1 VSSGAWSAAC
11 LPRARES
18 CVRCH
23 RATPSTN
30 AGGTPQLGNGV
41 RARELALLASQGR
54 RCPRGACRCQG
65 RSRPPVWWR
74 VVPATRCPSWCAPGF
89 GTTPQRAG
97 TLRPWHPWAPRRGS
111 HRASAHDPGEPSQGA
126 RRPGRCGPE
135 QEVVAIVVTPVGCCT
150 SSEDHTVANAAGAP
164 PRGPGRLGSR
174 WRFVDTTCHCPTRQL
189 VSRNGRSGSRPA
201 RAEDRDRAGTHGG
214 LRLSAKP
221 QPLAALSLP
230 RARTVRAAR

>member
-1 VSSGAWSAAC
+1 MPAPVSQQRTRSSP
-11 LPRARES
+11 PRARALLGQHSVAHPSCSLLHERPQKGATRS
-18 CVRCH
+18 SIRNDPHHSRVPAGLLGQHERACCVRCH
-23 RATPSTN
+23 LATPSTN

-41 RARELALLASQGR
+41 RARELALLAGQGR

-135 QEVVAIVVTPVGCCT
+135 QEVLAIVVTPVGCCT

-174 WRFVDTTCHCPTRQL
+174 WRCCVPT
-189 VSRNGRSGSRPA
+189 
-201 RAEDRDRAGTHGG
+201 
-214 LRLSAKP
+214 LR
-221 QPLAALSLP
+221 
-230 RARTVRAAR
+230 

>member
-1 VSSGAWSAAC
+1 MPAPVSQQRTRSSPPGHVRGRNPPRQSGTKVS
-11 LPRARES
+11 
-18 CVRCH
+18 
-23 RATPSTN
+23 
-30 AGGTPQLGNGV
+30 
-41 RARELALLASQGR
+41 
-54 RCPRGACRCQG
+54 RGACRCQG

-135 QEVVAIVVTPVGCCT
+135 QEVVAIVVTPAGCCT

-230 RARTVRAAR
+230 RARTVRAAG

>member
-1 VSSGAWSAAC
+1 MPAPVSQQRTRSSPPGHVRGRNPPRQSGTKVS
-11 LPRARES
+11 
-18 CVRCH
+18 
-23 RATPSTN
+23 
-30 AGGTPQLGNGV
+30 
-41 RARELALLASQGR
+41 
-54 RCPRGACRCQG
+54 RGACRCQG

-174 WRFVDTTCHCPTRQL
+174 RRCCVPTWWRE
-189 VSRNGRSGSRPA
+189 GRV
-201 RAEDRDRAGTHGG
+201 
-214 LRLSAKP
+214 
-221 QPLAALSLP
+221 LP
-230 RARTVRAAR
+230 RGCVNAGAGKVWGRHVRRCVSCQSVWSGQPRRVRGALA